1 MSDDEHVPP
10 SDHSGDEAA
19 GPSVGTARVR
29 PLPRTTFRSVE
40 YPGPMQHANQI
51 LRHIDQEDLDDTF
64 NAPMSDMR
72 QLELRYRPENRAAVP
87 VRGNRV
93 ASQKVLVKVTKRR
106 RKGKADQGVFTAEV
120 LGNIPQTVRF
130 RSMAD
135 YQFTA
140 QADSSVQTLCQALVD
155 LDCSW
160 DAGKRS

>member
-1 MSDDEHVPP
+1 MSDDEYVPP

-140 QADSSVQTLCQALVD
+140 PADSSVQTLCQALVD

-160 DAGKRS
+160 GPGKRS